1 MFRIIRVIV
10 LPACWLRSIQVP
22 PKLVLSRQLVEFS
35 EFMVCLR
42 QQRNDVEVLRLF
54 LVYR

>member
-1 MFRIIRVIV
+1 M
-10 LPACWLRSIQVP
+10 P